1 MSLKTGFD
9 VKIFWG
15 TFGVHLGY
23 NDFFAFSRVLF
34 ACFRG
39 GVGTKKGQNLAFYPK
54 FLVEATGLEP
64 NPITCVGA

>member
-23 NDFFAFSRVLF
+23 NDFLL
-34 ACFRG
+34 FRG
-39 GVGTKKGQNLAFYPK
+39 CFSHVLEGGGHKKGQNLAFYPK

-64 NPITCVGA
+64 NPITCVGV